1 MDGMP
6 LAVWHCRGERLL
18 NWRPWCGVLAGEQ
31 FGARLGERC
40 RCAAGRF
47 ERCARVRSCA
57 RRRASKRRLA
67 GAWDALEQRSAWPK
81 QSGGL
86 GAGTGRNHGALRCPR
101 PVAASADP
109 GLLPGDRP
117 PPVLAE
123 ELVEGLAE
131 QGLDRPALG
140 GAEQAQLAVDGR
152 GKVAGDLDAAGTAV
166 PGGPAGSGGCGVFA
180 CPRVRCGCFCIR
192 HSALPGS
199 RADRLAARVLRRR
212 GPRTVSARACLP
224 AGLSERSCALPPP
237 DCRVYPGFARLAMGV
252 AGATCPRCHDCC
264 GLLACR
270 ALATRLARGP
280 VSDWDDLSA
289 TAARTVG
296 SAAWGRSAARP
307 RPWPCTGPIPGRWG
321 VCRACGRVR

>member
-1 MDGMP
+1 MRVWGSVAGGRP
-6 LAVWHCRGERLL
+6 AGSSSERPGTVACASEGQQAASCWSLGRAGATIRLAKTERRSWCRGWAE
-18 NWRPWCGVLAGEQ
+18 P
-31 FGARLGERC
+31 
-40 RCAAGRF
+40 
-47 ERCARVRSCA
+47 
-57 RRRASKRRLA
+57 RRAV
-67 GAWDALEQRSAWPK
+67 
-81 QSGGL
+81 
-86 GAGTGRNHGALRCPR
+86 CPR

-123 ELVEGLAE
+123 ELVEGLSE

-140 GAEQAQLAVDGR
+140 GAEQAQLAVDGW

-212 GPRTVSARACLP
+212 RPRTASARGCLP

-264 GLLACR
+264 GLRACR
-270 ALATRLARGP
+270 ALATLLARGP

-296 SAAWGRSAARP
+296 SAARGRSAARP
-307 RPWPCTGPIPGRWG
+307 RPWPWTGPIPGRWG